1 MPIATLEMSLPKM
14 PTPIR
19 CELADNL
26 SLEILSFGIFGS
38 YKKAVIARIIKYLG
52 DKVTPFL

>member
-1 MPIATLEMSLPKM
+1 MSLPKM

-26 SLEILSFGIFGS
+26 SRNNCLAIFNGS
-38 YKKAVIARIIKYLG
+38 KESCHGSHIHNIWIA
-52 DKVTPFL
+52 KVLFFS